1 MPHVLIIASRNGRNV
16 GSAAIRAG
24 QLWRAWS
31 HTADVLTAGDYTQT
45 VEALA
50 LAGGVVVRDVAEL
63 IGRRSTAHVVLSREV
78 SSDVAAAR
86 DEWLCDQRG
95 KGYDWLGAVGGAW
108 LQVREWQ
115 DDAKWFCSELSAA
128 ASQRHGLLTVSP
140 YIRGV
145 MPTQCVDLHLAAGW
159 QVVTR

>member
-1 MPHVLIIASRNGRNV
+1 MARALIIASRNARNI

-50 LAGGVVVRDVAEL
+50 LSGGVVVRDKAEL
-63 IGRRSTAHVVLSREV
+63 IDKRSTAHVMLSREV
-78 SSDVAAAR
+78 PSDVAAAR
-86 DEWLCDQRG
+86 DAWLLAQVG
-95 KGYDWLGAVGGAW
+95 KPYDWLGAVGAAW

-115 DDAKWFCSELSAA
+115 DDSRWFCSEGTTTCSVV
-128 ASQRHGLLTVSP
+128 HGLLPLSP